1 MGQDLIDMSY
11 GTNATVFYA
20 FVILAICQIYWLN
33 SFFKKALRAFEKDA
47 DNYDLRLRQEGG
59 DEAAG

>member
-1 MGQDLIDMSY
+1 MSY